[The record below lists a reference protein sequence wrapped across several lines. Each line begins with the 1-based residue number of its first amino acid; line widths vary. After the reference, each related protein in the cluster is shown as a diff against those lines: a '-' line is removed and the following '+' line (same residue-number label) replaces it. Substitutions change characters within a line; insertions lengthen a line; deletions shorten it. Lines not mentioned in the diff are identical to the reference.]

1 VKHGIPWQ
9 PPPWFVTF
17 QAKLHFIREAQ
28 QVVEGPVAVVKPSRE
43 YRGGFAVSFAVTP
56 HGVPSMAVRVE
67 FGPGTPEMPRVFT
80 DGPQESPHRYADGSL
95 CMWYPGDPID
105 LQWARRDG
113 GAALV
118 GCIALHLIREQWWRE
133 TGEWPGPE
141 APHPVK
147 QTRPQRTAA

>member
-1 VKHGIPWQ
+1 VKRSVPWQ

-17 QAKLHFIREAQ
+17 QARLRFIWEAQ
-28 QVVEGPVAVVKPSRE
+28 QVVEGPVAAVKPSRKD
-43 YRGGFAVSFAVTP
+43 RGGFAVSFAVTP
-56 HGVPSMAVRVE
+56 HGVPSRTVCVE
-67 FGPGTPEMPRVFT
+67 FSPGNPEVPRVFT

-95 CMWYPGDPID
+95 CMWYPRDPID

-113 GAALV
+113 AAALI

-133 TGEWPGPE
+133 TGEWLGPE
-141 APHPVK
+141 APHPVP

>member
-1 VKHGIPWQ
+1 VKRNVPWQ

-17 QAKLHFIREAQ
+17 QAKLRFIQEAQ
-28 QVVEGPVAVVKPSRE
+28 QVVEGPVTIVKPSRK

-56 HGVPSMAVRVE
+56 HGVPSRTVRVE
-67 FGPGTPEMPRVFT
+67 FSPGNPEVPRVFT

-95 CMWYPGDPID
+95 CMWYPRDPIE

-113 GAALV
+113 AAALI

-141 APHPVK
+141 APHPVQ